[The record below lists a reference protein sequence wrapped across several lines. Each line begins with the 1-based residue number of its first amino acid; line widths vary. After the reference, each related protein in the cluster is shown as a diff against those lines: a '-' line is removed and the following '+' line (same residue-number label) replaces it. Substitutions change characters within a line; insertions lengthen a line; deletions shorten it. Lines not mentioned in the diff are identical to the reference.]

1 MATNSILKGINI
13 NSKQLGRNFVSALEN
28 AESKKSKDVV
38 LSKAC
43 TTVRKDQIKALFE
56 VKK

>member
-1 MATNSILKGINI
+1 MATNSILKDINI

-28 AESKKSKDVV
+28 AENKKSKDVV
-38 LSKAC
+38 LNKAC

>member
-1 MATNSILKGINI
+1 MATNSILKDVNI

-28 AESKKSKDVV
+28 AENKKSKNVV
-38 LSKAC
+38 LNKAC
-43 TTVRKDQIKALFE
+43 TTVRKDQIKTFFE

>member
-1 MATNSILKGINI
+1 MATNSILKDINI
-13 NSKQLGRNFVSALEN
+13 NSKRLGRSFVSALEN
-28 AESKKSKDVV
+28 AENKKSKEVV

-43 TTVRKDQIKALFE
+43 TTIRKDQIKALFE

>member
-1 MATNSILKGINI
+1 MATNSILKDINI

-28 AESKKSKDVV
+28 AENKKSKEVV

-43 TTVRKDQIKALFE
+43 TTIRKDQIKALLE